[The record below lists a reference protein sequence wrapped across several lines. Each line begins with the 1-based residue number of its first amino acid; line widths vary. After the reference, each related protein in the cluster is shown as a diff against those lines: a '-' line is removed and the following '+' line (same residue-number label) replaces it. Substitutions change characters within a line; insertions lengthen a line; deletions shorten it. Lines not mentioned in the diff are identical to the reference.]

1 MVDAVV
7 EDGPLER
14 LDDMVLTDDLIEGLR
29 AVTPIEG
36 QRRFERIVVRTAV
49 EDVDVGVLHGQLLNP
64 FDGVGIVDVTL
75 VLVGLQT
82 VGLVG
87 SLRTV
92 QQTRITRIRGKVVV
106 RGGFVRGHD
115 GARRLLVAEKIRT
128 VLFEGLRLD
137 DLVLHARLGHPLIH
151 GKNPS

>member
-115 GARRLLVAEKIRT
+115 GTRRLLVAEKIGT

-137 DLVLHARLGHPLIH
+137 GLVLHARFRHPLIH

>member
-14 LDDMVLTDDLIEGLR
+14 LDDMVLTDDLVEGLR

-49 EDVDVGVLHGQLLNP
+49 ENVDVGVLHGQLLNP

-137 DLVLHARLGHPLIH
+137 DLVLHARFRHPLIH